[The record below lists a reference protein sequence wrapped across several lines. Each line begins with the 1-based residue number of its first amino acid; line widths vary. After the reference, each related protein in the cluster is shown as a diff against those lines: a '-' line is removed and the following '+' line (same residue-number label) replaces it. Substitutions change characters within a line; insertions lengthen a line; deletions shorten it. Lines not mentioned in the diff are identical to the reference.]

1 MFLKNIS
8 NSNFLKLSKQ
18 YFFVL
23 ITLFIFSQ
31 SVFSQSICNDIDPFC
46 SGTNLTFPNVS
57 DGSMGPP
64 NIDYGCSGFEENP
77 VWYYLKIGNSG
88 PIQLQISQT
97 NGDVDFAMWG
107 PYSDLASGCS
117 QVSNGDAP
125 IQWSYST
132 ASSEN
137 VGIGA
142 TGGSNSICSGGQTTP
157 PLPNS
162 GEVYIVMIINW
173 NGSSGTISLT
183 QQNEGAAGA
192 GSTDCTIL
200 APCQVGNVTIN
211 GDTEICAG
219 QSTTIIA
226 SGGSCGTI
234 YYQGTTNNGT
244 STGNSSTTQTIN
256 SPGTYYFRAYNSADD
271 CWGDQTS
278 ITITQKPSPTNVS
291 ATVNKTEICEGESVQ
306 LHGTGTIP
314 NRGNSIIYEA
324 HNASDFSAWTSS
336 YNSNNSNA
344 WNTNY
349 SGTNAG
355 GTSPEIQYS
364 GNSYSNADGRL
375 QSPLINATGCTSVDL
390 SFQHYLWHFSS
401 GYPYNVEVQTS
412 TNGTTWNTVYNISPV
427 TSDVGPVME
436 NIPLTGV
443 AGNTFY
449 IRFRVTGEDFGMF
462 YWYIDDIVVNCVQ
475 PSNANF
481 TWSANPGPNPNP
493 INGANPTASPTQ
505 TTTYT
510 LTVDNNGCSVTD
522 QVTVVVNPDPIAG
535 TIAGPTQVCEGDNIN
550 LTVSGN
556 SDSGTW
562 SSSNTSIATVNS
574 SGQVHGISNGN
585 VTITYT
591 VTNSCGSDQTTYN
604 IAVTPQVTPTF
615 TQIAAFCEGATAPTL
630 PTTSNNGINGTWNS
644 TVSNSP
650 SGTTTYTFTPA
661 TGECATTQTM
671 DITVNPLPTVNA
683 GADVTICEGESTT
696 IAATGASTYSW
707 DNGVGSGASHSV
719 SPTSTTTYTVT
730 GTDGNNC
737 VNTDQVTVTVT
748 PKVTPTFTQIA
759 AFCEGA
765 TAPTLPTTSNN
776 GINGTWNST
785 VSNSPSGTT
794 TYTFTPYATE
804 CATTQTMDITV
815 NPLPTVNA
823 GADVTIC
830 EGESTTIAATGAS
843 TYSWDNGVGSG
854 ASHSVSPTT
863 TTTYTVTGT
872 DGNNCVNTDQV
883 TVTVTP
889 QVTPT
894 FTQISAFCEGTTA
907 PTLPTTST
915 NGITGTWSPATVS
928 NTAVGNTTYT
938 FTPYATECATT
949 QTMDIT
955 VNPLPTIAVTITDP
969 TTCGG
974 NGSIDFTFTNVAD
987 GTYTIGGFTG
997 VIVTGGTATINT
1009 PAGTYSGLSITNQDG
1024 CISNIESATLTDPN
1038 APDAPTFTVTDPT
1051 CTTDGFAVVS
1061 NYLSGATYTFTP
1073 VGPSVGTTGEITGAS
1088 FVQNYNVEVEINGCT
1103 ASASFQIEEQL
1114 ASPAVPS
1121 FTVTDPTCTTV
1132 GSAQIDAYDNTLT
1145 YTIAPN
1151 TATIDASGE
1160 ITGTAATYTV
1170 TVENGDGCQNT
1181 AQVVIGEELADPTI
1195 AVAITDP
1202 TTCGGNG
1209 SIDFTFTNVADGTY
1223 TIGGFTGVVVT

>member
-64 NIDYGCSGFEENP
+64 NIDYGCSGYEENP

-125 IQWSYST
+125 IQWSYSI

-162 GEVYIVMIINW
+162 GEVYIVMITNW

-219 QSTTIIA
+219 QSTTITA
-226 SGGSCGTI
+226 SGGAGGTI
-234 YYQGTTNNGT
+234 YYQGTTSNGS
-244 STGNSSTTQTIN
+244 STANSSTTQTIN

-696 IAATGASTYSW
+696 IAATGATTYSW
-707 DNGVGSGASHSV
+707 DNDVGSGASHSV

-737 VNTDQVTVTVT
+737 VNTDLV
-748 PKVTPTFTQIA
+748 I
-759 AFCEGA
+759 
-765 TAPTLPTTSNN
+765 
-776 GINGTWNST
+776 
-785 VSNSPSGTT
+785 
-794 TYTFTPYATE
+794 
-804 CATTQTMDITV
+804 
-815 NPLPTVNA
+815 
-823 GADVTIC
+823 
-830 EGESTTIAATGAS
+830 
-843 TYSWDNGVGSG
+843 
-854 ASHSVSPTT
+854 
-863 TTTYTVTGT
+863 
-872 DGNNCVNTDQV
+872 
-883 TVTVTP
+883 VTVTP

-894 FTQISAFCEGTTA
+894 YTQISAFCEGTTA

-997 VIVTGGTATINT
+997 VIVTGGSATINT
-1009 PAGTYSGLSITNQDG
+1009 TDGTYSGFSITNQDG

-1088 FVQNYNVEVEINGCT
+1088 FGQNYNVEVEINGCT

-1132 GSAQIDAYDNTLT
+1132 GSAQIDAYDK
-1145 YTIAPN
+1145 
-1151 TATIDASGE
+1151 
-1160 ITGTAATYTV
+1160 
-1170 TVENGDGCQNT
+1170 
-1181 AQVVIGEELADPTI
+1181 
-1195 AVAITDP
+1195 
-1202 TTCGGNG
+1202 
-1209 SIDFTFTNVADGTY
+1209 
-1223 TIGGFTGVVVT
+1223 